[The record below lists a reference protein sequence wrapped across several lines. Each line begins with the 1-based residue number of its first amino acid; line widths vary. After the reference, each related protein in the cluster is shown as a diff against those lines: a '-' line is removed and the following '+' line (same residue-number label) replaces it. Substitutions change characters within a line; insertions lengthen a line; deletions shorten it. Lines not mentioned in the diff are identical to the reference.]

1 MARTKD
7 PNLSRHIIERTIET
21 SVEKGMAK
29 ATSIEIAKG
38 SGVTEAT
45 VFSHFGSIANL
56 RKKAYLYAED
66 VFKTHFA
73 KLASD
78 CADCDLQILCL
89 RLLDA
94 SIELN
99 KYAQYI
105 YAYELLDSVTLND
118 YQCSQAS
125 KDVEYF
131 KKAFA
136 SVSQQKSDDEFLL
149 WWQSK
154 CVLLKYFALR
164 VRLGADYSSANR
176 EKYVKIIFGDIL

>member
-66 VFKTHFA
+66 VFKTHFERHTFMLKTFSKHILQSWHQIAPTAICKFFAFAFWTHLLNCTSTHNIFMLTNCLIQLPSRTINALKQA
-73 KLASD
+73 KTLNISKKH
-78 CADCDLQILCL
+78 LQ
-89 RLLDA
+89 A
-94 SIELN
+94 YLN
-99 KYAQYI
+99 KKAMTNFCCGGNQN
-105 YAYELLDSVTLND
+105 VF
-118 YQCSQAS
+118 CSNILR
-125 KDVEYF
+125 
-131 KKAFA
+131 FA
-136 SVSQQKSDDEFLL
+136 
-149 WWQSK
+149 
-154 CVLLKYFALR
+154 
-164 VRLGADYSSANR
+164 
-176 EKYVKIIFGDIL
+176 